1 MLTTEQIEVVPFF
14 HKMAFTIVAQVGE
27 ENPQAVLATT
37 ILAYSLS
44 SVLTGLVF
52 FLMGQCRLGVLIG
65 FFPRHI
71 LIGCIGGVGFF
82 LVVTGLEVSARLEG
96 NLDYNLGTL
105 QKLVSS
111 DTVPLWT
118 IPLALALSL
127 FLVKKWI
134 KHSLT
139 DACFFISIFIIVY
152 IVVAAVPDLK
162 LETLRSSGWIFEAP
176 PAGIPWYHFY
186 SLYGS
191 FYMFAIEEVSANCSR
206 FRLCRLEG
214 CCFNDTRYVC
224 ADIVRQPPASTRLSC

>member
-1 MLTTEQIEVVPFF
+1 MLTIAQIEVVPFF
-14 HKMAFTIVAQVGE
+14 HKMAFTIMAQVGE
-27 ENPQAVLATT
+27 NNPKAVLATT
-37 ILAYSLS
+37 ILSYSLS

-52 FLMGQCRLGVLIG
+52 FLMGQCGLGVLIG

-82 LVVTGLEVSARLEG
+82 LVITGLEVSARLEG

-127 FLVKKWI
+127 FVIKKWI

-139 DACFFISIFIIVY
+139 DACFFLSIFVIFY
-152 IVVAAVPDLK
+152 ILVAAIPDLQ
-162 LETLRSSGWIFEAP
+162 LETLRSGGWIFEAP

-191 FYMFAIEEVSANCSR
+191 FVLPMIDDFAECSR
-206 FRLCRLEG
+206 LWRCRLEG
-214 CCFNDTRYVC
+214 CCFNDTCYAR
-224 ADIVRQPPASTRLSC
+224 ADIVR

>member
-1 MLTTEQIEVVPFF
+1 MLTMAQIEVVPFF
-14 HKMAFTIVAQVGE
+14 HKMAFTIMAQVGE
-27 ENPQAVLATT
+27 DNPKAVLATT
-37 ILAYSLS
+37 ILSYSLS

-82 LVVTGLEVSARLEG
+82 LVITGLEVSARLEG

-111 DTVPLWT
+111 ETVPLWT

-127 FLVKKWI
+127 FVIKKWI
-134 KHSLT
+134 KHSLI
-139 DACFFISIFIIVY
+139 DACFFLSIFVIFY
-152 IVVAAVPDLK
+152 ILVAAISDLR

-191 FYMFAIEEVSANCSR
+191 FTLLTIDDSAECN
-206 FRLCRLEG
+206 RLWCRRLES
-214 CCFNDTRYVC
+214 CCFNDTRNVR
-224 ADIVRQPPASTRLSC
+224 ADIVR